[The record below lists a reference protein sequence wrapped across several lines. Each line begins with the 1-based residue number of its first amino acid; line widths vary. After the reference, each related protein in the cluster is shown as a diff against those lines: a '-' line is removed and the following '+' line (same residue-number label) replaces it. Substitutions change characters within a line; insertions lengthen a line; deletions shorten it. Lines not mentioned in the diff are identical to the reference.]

1 MEGREKTECTL
12 QLAEFMDA
20 KFKSHANEI
29 IRTERMLKMKE
40 FNTDILHTD
49 FYTSFVMCE
58 MQTVSQIKSNQIR
71 DRKFYRILLLMC
83 RRKMNNDLGQTCP
96 TRPMT

>member
-1 MEGREKTECTL
+1 
-12 QLAEFMDA
+12 MDA

-58 MQTVSQIKSNQIR
+58 MQTVSQIKR
-71 DRKFYRILLLMC
+71 DLTFYRILLLMC
-83 RRKMNNDLGQTCP
+83 RRKMNNDFGANLPNTSDDLNINKALG
-96 TRPMT
+96 

>member
-1 MEGREKTECTL
+1 
-12 QLAEFMDA
+12 MDV
-20 KFKSHANEI
+20 KFKSHANEM
-29 IRTERMLKMKE
+29 IRTERDHMLKMKE

-58 MQTVSQIKSNQIR
+58 MQTVSQIKR
-71 DRKFYRILLLMC
+71 DRKFYRTLLLVC

-96 TRPMT
+96 THPMT

>member
-1 MEGREKTECTL
+1 
-12 QLAEFMDA
+12 MDA

-58 MQTVSQIKSNQIR
+58 MQTVSQIKR
-71 DRKFYRILLLMC
+71 DRKFL
-83 RRKMNNDLGQTCP
+83 
-96 TRPMT
+96 